1 MLVPLALAGFLLIVM
16 PALLYLSAYLA
27 KRYTADR
34 PIRLKSAARKASRT
48 GSKPLYGEFDRKP
61 GKPLYVERA

>member
-1 MLVPLALAGFLLIVM
+1 MLVSLALIGLLLIVM

-27 KRYTADR
+27 KRYTTDR
-34 PIRLKSAARKASRT
+34 PIRLKSTTGKAART
-48 GSKPLYGEFDRKP
+48 GPKPIYGEYDRKP